1 MSCNENLGK
10 EKRQKKLNTNINT
23 IGKTARYYAAGNFY
37 VPGSDYSGLA
47 LGSSD
52 RNNIDGLKFVSA
64 ADYKHYYTFPQGTYL
79 VNINLFATFD
89 ASASNILGA
98 ALKIDVDDVTVSN
111 PWFRM
116 INSWQSFVY
125 PIIMTG
131 SKLKITMY
139 TDRTI
144 EISNNSAVS
153 FIDFVRLA

>member
-1 MSCNENLGK
+1 MKIQERK
-10 EKRQKKLNTNINT
+10 KRQKRLNTNLNT
-23 IGKTARYYAAGNFY
+23 IGKTAKFYAGGNFY
-37 VPGSDYSGLA
+37 VG
-47 LGSSD
+47 GSSD
-52 RNNIDGLKFVSA
+52 YTGLAIGTPAKNNIDGLQFVGAS
-64 ADYKHYYTFPQGTYL
+64 DYKHYYTFPQGTYL

-125 PIIMTG
+125 PIIVTG